1 MTDDLPQGQMV
12 GAMKRNGLTGAV
24 TFLLACLT
32 FFASGNSA
40 ARDLMLAT
48 TTSTDNSG
56 LLRYLLP
63 MFEAE
68 YGTHV
73 RVISVGTGKAIRLG
87 ENGDV
92 DVILVHSR
100 PDEDRFV
107 AEGYGVN
114 RRDVMYNDFVIV
126 GPPDDP
132 AGIRGMHDVVQA
144 FDAIARTTAIFVSR
158 GDDSGTHKMEMRYW
172 AQLATSPQQIP
183 GYRAAGRGMGEVL
196 LMASELQGY
205 TLTDRATYLA
215 MQDKIDLQL
224 LVDGDQRMFNP
235 YGVIA
240 VNPARYPDINFEGAT
255 DFIEW
260 ITSPAG
266 QQSIG
271 EFRIGGKQVF
281 FPDAK

>member
-1 MTDDLPQGQMV
+1 MHKSVQV
-12 GAMKRNGLTGAV
+12 CAV
-24 TFLLACLT
+24 TFLMACITTL
-32 FFASGNSA
+32 ASGSIG

-48 TTSTDNSG
+48 TTSTENSG
-56 LLRYLLP
+56 LLRFLLP
-63 MFEAE
+63 RFEAE
-68 YGTHV
+68 SDTKV

-107 AEGYGVN
+107 AEGHGVN

-126 GPPDDP
+126 GPQDDP
-132 AGIRGMHDVVQA
+132 AALRGKRDVIQA
-144 FDAIARTTAIFVSR
+144 FDAINRTQAIFVSR
-158 GDDSGTHKMEMRYW
+158 GDDSGTHKKEMRYW
-172 AQLATSPQQIP
+172 AQLGKLPLQNPA
-183 GYRAAGRGMGEVL
+183 YRAAGRGMGEIL

-205 TLTDRATYLA
+205 ALTDRATYSA
-215 MQDKIDLQL
+215 MQSKIDLEL
-224 LVDGDQRMFNP
+224 LVEGDERMFNP

-240 VNPARYPDINFEGAT
+240 VNPAKYPDINFEAAT
-255 DFIEW
+255 RFIAW

-271 EFRIGGKQVF
+271 KFRIDGDPAF
-281 FPDAK
+281 FPHVK